1 VSVIQHFDWE
11 RNVVSWLKALGFVIS
26 TVVLTFVT
34 GCQTAP
40 PAPPEIR
47 FHRDAA
53 SAIDFLSKALAQQLA
68 PMSKPTNFI
77 PVEEFVSVQSAEIPV
92 SGRTLQ
98 AQLIEALGKT
108 MAPAKFAPLT
118 GASATGAQW
127 ALLANY
133 ATPRPDER
141 LAQSGNWVRLQVAMV
156 QSSTGKVLTRITTYL
171 DASQFNAEPTQFYKD
186 APMYLTDARHRQ
198 RVGAMDTQTPQSLE
212 GLLLAQS
219 ALNEAIAAYEAGKY
233 DEAERG
239 FTKVRAMAT
248 DHRGALSGLYQT
260 FWKTQR
266 RADAEQAFDSLIGTS
281 LDADSIAVKLLF
293 RLGSASF
300 VDTADLANQYRVWLK
315 SIGQVSASKNR
326 CLDVIG
332 HASKSGT
339 AELNDRLSLQRAESV
354 VATIAQ
360 TSNDARNRFK
370 ASGRGFQ
377 ETIVGTGANDA
388 TDAIDRRVE
397 FKVRSC
403 T

>member
-1 VSVIQHFDWE
+1 VAITSK
-11 RNVVSWLKALGFVIS
+11 RLSGFLFVCAS
-26 TVVLTFVT
+26 LFVLS

-53 SAIDFLSKALAQQLA
+53 SAIDFLSKTLAQQLA
-68 PMSKPTNFI
+68 SVSKPSGFV

-108 MAPAKFAPLT
+108 MAPTKFAPLT

-127 ALLANY
+127 ALLSNY
-133 ATPRPDER
+133 STVRPDER
-141 LAQSGNWVRLQVAMV
+141 LPQSGNWVRLQVAMI
-156 QSSTGKVLTRITTYL
+156 QSNSGKVLTRITTYL

-198 RVGAMDTQTPQSLE
+198 RVGAMEAQTPQSIE

-219 ALNEAIAAYEAGKY
+219 ALNEAIAAYEAGRY
-233 DEAERG
+233 EEAERA
-239 FTKVRAMAT
+239 FIKVRAMAS
-248 DHRGALSGLYQT
+248 DNRGALSGLYQT

-266 RADAEQAFDSLIGTS
+266 RAEAEQAFDDLIGS
-281 LDADSIAVKLLF
+281 SIDGGSIAVKLLF
-293 RLGSASF
+293 RLGSTSF
-300 VDTADLANQYRVWLK
+300 VDTADLATQYRVWLK
-315 SIGQVSASKNR
+315 SIGQVASTKER
-326 CLDVIG
+326 CADVVG
-332 HASKSGT
+332 HASKSGS

-354 VATIAQ
+354 VAAIGQ
-360 TSNDARNRFK
+360 TSRDARTRFK

-377 ETIVGTGANDA
+377 ETIVGNGANDA

-403 T
+403 S